1 MTSKSTR
8 TNTDSFPVVTPMFM
22 PKNGQNMVVELPGE
36 RLLATVAKIVSPDI
50 VIVELTAQPMARTH
64 QHKKGEYV
72 PVERHFNGLETVWRE
87 YNIGPKHVIPKVEVP
102 KGDTPPKKRRKAGGT
117 KGATKAR

>member
-1 MTSKSTR
+1 MKSTR
-8 TNTDSFPVVTPMFM
+8 TNTDNFPQAVPMFM
-22 PKNGQNMVVELPGE
+22 PKVGQNMVVELPGE
-36 RLLATVAKIVSPDI
+36 RLLVTVAKVVSPDI
-50 VIVELTAQPMARTH
+50 VIIEITSQPLAKSH

-87 YNIGPKHVIPKVEVP
+87 YNMLPKAAIPKVEVP
-102 KGDTPPKKRRKAGGT
+102 GEPPKKRRVGGK